1 VINLRIVITKG
12 QVMVVTVKI
21 NLLDKIWIFDGAMG
35 TMLQNDGLEIGGLPE
50 ILNIE
55 ASEKVVNI
63 HKRYIE
69 AGADFITTNTFGAN
83 EIKLKNS
90 SYEVEDVIDAA
101 IKNAKLAS
109 DTKNVKIVLDIGP
122 IGEMLEPLGT
132 LAFERA
138 YDIFKRQI
146 LQGVKSGA
154 DIILIETMSD
164 LYEAKAA
171 ILAAKENSDLPVF
184 CTMTFEKN
192 KRTFAGVNVKTMVM
206 TLEGLNVDALGVNCS
221 LGPVELESVI
231 EEVMKYASIPVIVQ
245 PNAGLPRMSNGETI
259 YDLSSDEFASA
270 VEKMVKSGV
279 NIVGGCCGTTNE
291 FIKSLS
297 IKFKDTKPY
306 IIERNKLKGVCSA
319 LKCIEFEG
327 IKVIG
332 ERINPTGKKLFKE
345 ALKNNNIEYIVKQAL
360 EQIEAGADILDVN
373 VGLPE
378 IDEEKMMV
386 QVIKELQTVVDV
398 PLQIDSNNSKVLEGA
413 LRVYNGKAIVNSVNG
428 KDLVLDRLLP
438 IVKKYGAAIIGLTL
452 DEDGIPSS
460 AEDRFRIAEKIVDRC
475 LSLGIPREDI
485 IIDCLTLTASA
496 QQKDVIETLKA
507 IELVKARLNVKTV
520 LGVSNVS
527 FGLPNRNLLNR
538 TFLSMALYS
547 GLDFPIVN
555 PNDVDIMDTISA
567 FKVLSN
573 EDYNSKKYVSNFE
586 NQIRETR
593 IIKKENV
600 KRELDNE
607 MDNSNDELIQ
617 VIIKGLKEESAEI
630 TKNILKKKTEIE
642 VVNEFLIPALN
653 IVGEKYEKGEIF
665 LPQLIQSAETVKCSF
680 DVIQSRLILNDEN
693 RINRGTIILATVKG
707 DIHDIGKNIVKTV
720 LENYGFEI
728 IDLGKDVSKEKI
740 VEEAKEKNVKL
751 VGLSA
756 LMTTTVKSMEET
768 IKALKSENIK
778 CKIFVGGAVL
788 NQEYADMIDAD
799 YYAKDAKEA
808 VEIAEK
814 IFFDI

>member
-1 VINLRIVITKG
+1 
-12 QVMVVTVKI
+12 
-21 NLLDKIWIFDGAMG
+21 
-35 TMLQNDGLEIGGLPE
+35 
-50 ILNIE
+50 
-55 ASEKVVNI
+55 
-63 HKRYIE
+63 
-69 AGADFITTNTFGAN
+69 
-83 EIKLKNS
+83 
-90 SYEVEDVIDAA
+90 
-101 IKNAKLAS
+101 
-109 DTKNVKIVLDIGP
+109 
-122 IGEMLEPLGT
+122 
-132 LAFERA
+132 
-138 YDIFKRQI
+138 
-146 LQGVKSGA
+146 
-154 DIILIETMSD
+154 
-164 LYEAKAA
+164 
-171 ILAAKENSDLPVF
+171 
-184 CTMTFEKN
+184 
-192 KRTFAGVNVKTMVM
+192 
-206 TLEGLNVDALGVNCS
+206 
-221 LGPVELESVI
+221 
-231 EEVMKYASIPVIVQ
+231 
-245 PNAGLPRMSNGETI
+245 
-259 YDLSSDEFASA
+259 
-270 VEKMVKSGV
+270 
-279 NIVGGCCGTTNE
+279 
-291 FIKSLS
+291 
-297 IKFKDTKPY
+297 
-306 IIERNKLKGVCSA
+306 
-319 LKCIEFEG
+319 
-327 IKVIG
+327 VIG